1 MSQAPKH
8 PGTIVFIDGTTQQ
21 ETGRVDISE
30 VPEPLRYAPTK
41 QGLVPVVKVIAYTEG
56 DRRTL
61 REYGPDGELLRSTVQ
76 LASP

>member
-8 PGTIVFIDGTTQQ
+8 PGTIVYIDGTTQT
-21 ETGRVDISE
+21 ETERVDISE

-41 QGLVPVVKVIAYTEG
+41 KGLVPVVKVVAYTEG
-56 DRRTL
+56 NYRTL

-76 LASP
+76 TASP